1 MGHPAIPC
9 SLVPVNKEDKEILRN
24 LLEKYIYEFTQYEQ
38 RAVNRLGLFGY
49 DYLDNYWT
57 ESNRW
62 AFFIRAGDEL
72 AGFAMVND
80 FQESPVDKTD
90 YTLAEFFVMYKY
102 RRQGIGHWAATAL
115 FDRFPGLW
123 QLKCHPLNVPALHF
137 WQTVVSEYSGGDGK
151 QIEDLAGTEYP
162 DGSSGVVFVFRSR
175 KDA

>member
-24 LLEKYIYEFTQYEQ
+24 LLEKYLYEFTQYEQ

-80 FQESPVDKTD
+80 FQESPVEKTD
-90 YTLAEFFVMYKY
+90 FALAEFFVMYKY
-102 RRQGIGHWAATAL
+102 RRQGIGHWAATA
-115 FDRFPGLW
+115 
-123 QLKCHPLNVPALHF
+123 
-137 WQTVVSEYSGGDGK
+137 
-151 QIEDLAGTEYP
+151 
-162 DGSSGVVFVFRSR
+162 
-175 KDA
+175 